1 MSNALRNGR
10 PSALRLTA
18 VTLGLSAGLAVPEL
32 AGQVAPTGDTTVTD
46 GEVIEMEQES
56 VRVEVVARDLTLPT
70 ALAFLPDG
78 RALLAERMAGRL
90 SFLDAATGKR
100 SPVHGLPPM
109 HLGADREEEGGL
121 FDVRVHPRYDRN
133 GWIYISYSEA
143 TTDGNTTVVDRFR
156 LAGNTLTG
164 RERLFTA
171 RPHVRNSIH
180 FGGRMALVDGHL
192 FVTVGER
199 NEPER
204 AQDLGQHHGK
214 IVRLH
219 DDGRVPKNNPFARR
233 SGALPEIWSWGH
245 RNPQGLARNPV
256 DGRLWAHEHG
266 PRGGDEVNIVRPR
279 ANYGWPIIT
288 YGREYTGE
296 PVGAGLTER
305 DGLEQPVYY
314 WLPSIAPSGMVFYR
328 GRAFARWRGSL
339 LVGAMARGHLN
350 RLVVRDGRVLH
361 EERLPAGKRWRVR
374 LVSEGPDGSVYL
386 GTDAGYLLRLTP
398 VQTAQATR

>member
-1 MSNALRNGR
+1 MF
-10 PSALRLTA
+10 
-18 VTLGLSAGLAVPEL
+18 GLSAGLAAGRL
-32 AGQVAPTGDTTVTD
+32 SGQVAPSGDTTVTD
-46 GEVIEMEQES
+46 GEIIGMEQDS
-56 VRVEVVARDLTLPT
+56 LRVEVVARDLTLPS

-78 RALLAERMAGRL
+78 RALLAERTAGRL
-90 SFLDAATGKR
+90 SIVDAAMGQR
-100 SPVHGLPPM
+100 SRIHGLPPM
-109 HLGADREEEGGL
+109 HLAADREEEGGL
-121 FDVRVHPRYDRN
+121 FDVLVHPRYERN
-133 GWIYISYSEA
+133 GWIYIAYSEG
-143 TTDGNTTVVDRFR
+143 TPDGNTTVVDRVR
-156 LAGNTLTG
+156 LVGNTLSA
-164 RERLFTA
+164 RERIFTA

-180 FGGRMALVDGHL
+180 FGGRMALADGHL
-192 FVTVGER
+192 FLTVGDR
-199 NEPER
+199 NERER

-214 IVRLH
+214 VVRLH

-233 SGALPEIWSWGH
+233 GGALPEIWSWGH
-245 RNPQGLARNPV
+245 RNPQGLTRDPV

-279 ANYGWPIIT
+279 VNYGWPIIT

-296 PVGAGLTER
+296 PVGEGLTER

-314 WLPSIAPSGMVFYR
+314 WLPSIAPSGMVFYS
-328 GRAFARWRGSL
+328 GRAFPRWRGSL

-398 VQTAQATR
+398 VQAAQAVR